1 MTYPPEGPNSGSP
14 GYGAGGYGSHGPSY
28 GATPQ
33 GPSTQGPSPQ
43 GQSSQGPTSQ
53 GPSQQTPGQQSYSQP
68 GQYSPSPAS
77 NMSPASKTPLPL
89 PRILT
94 LVVAALGGIGFLVGL
109 AGQYSAFDVS
119 SNFFQFGNGDP
130 TSIALLL
137 ASGLVAA
144 VGLLPKQSSTIGI
157 AAALAVSGWLTLV
170 FQSFNIDSGGGMG
183 SSIGLGTGAIIVLV
197 LGFFQS
203 LAAIAALLFGADVLK
218 VPAPKDVSYGQQN
231 QFQGYS
237 PTPGYRQPGQQPPN
251 YGYGQPQ
258 QSYGG
263 PVQGGYVP
271 PTYPGQPA
279 PNQPAR
285 GQNPSGSLGYP
296 VDPQQHG
303 ASGPTGSADQSSP
316 YSQYQYGQPPVGSAG
331 SGAPQHAVSPETQA
345 VPTDQ
350 QSGGPSTPTESGS
363 TGGPSYSEPTQAF
376 GTTPANDDEK

>member
-14 GYGAGGYGSHGPSY
+14 GYGAGGYGSQGPAGPSY
-28 GATPQ
+28 GSTP
-33 GPSTQGPSPQ
+33 QGPSPQ
-43 GQSSQGPTSQ
+43 GPSPQGPSQQGPSSQ

-68 GQYSPSPAS
+68 GPYSSSPTSDTPS
-77 NMSPASKTPLPL
+77 PL

-157 AAALAVSGWLTLV
+157 AAALAISGWLTLV

-183 SSIGLGTGAIIVLV
+183 SSIGLGAGAIIVLV

-203 LAAIAALLFGADVLK
+203 LAAIAALLFGAGVLK
-218 VPAPKDVSYGQQN
+218 VPAPKAVSYGQQN

-237 PTPGYRQPGQQPPN
+237 PAPGYRQQGQQPPN

-263 PVQGGYVP
+263 QGQGGYVP
-271 PTYPGQPA
+271 PTYSGQSA

-296 VDPQQHG
+296 VDPQQG
-303 ASGPTGSADQSSP
+303 ASSPTSPADQTSP
-316 YSQYQYGQPPVGSAG
+316 YSQYQYSQPPVGSAG
-331 SGAPQHAVSPETQA
+331 SGAPQHAVPPETQA

-350 QSGGPSTPTESGS
+350 QSGGPSTPTEGGS
-363 TGGPSYSEPTQAF
+363 AGGPSYSEPTQAF
-376 GTTPANDDEK
+376 GTTPADDEK

>member
-33 GPSTQGPSPQ
+33 GPSSQGP
-43 GQSSQGPTSQ
+43 SSQGPSSQ
-53 GPSQQTPGQQSYSQP
+53 GPSQQTPGQQPYSQP
-68 GQYSPSPAS
+68 GQFSSSPTSDMPS
-77 NMSPASKTPLPL
+77 QL

-170 FQSFNIDSGGGMG
+170 FQSFNIDSGGGIG
-183 SSIGLGTGAIIVLV
+183 SSIGLGAGAIIVLV

-203 LAAIAALLFGADVLK
+203 LAAIAALLFGAGVLK
-218 VPAPKDVSYGQQN
+218 VPAPKAVSYGQQN

-237 PTPGYRQPGQQPPN
+237 PTQGYRQQGQQPPN

-263 PVQGGYVP
+263 PGQGGYVP
-271 PTYPGQPA
+271 PTYSGQPA

-285 GQNPSGSLGYP
+285 GQNPSGALGYP
-296 VDPQQHG
+296 VDPQQQG
-303 ASGPTGSADQSSP
+303 ASGPTAPTDQASP

-331 SGAPQHAVSPETQA
+331 SGAPQHAVPPETQA
-345 VPTDQ
+345 A
-350 QSGGPSTPTESGS
+350 PSTPTEGGS

-376 GTTPANDDEK
+376 GTTPADDDEK